1 MSKHLDIERQAA
13 AWLARKDG
21 DSWSAA
27 DQAQLDQWLALAT
40 AHRVA
45 YLRLAAAWSRTG
57 LLAPAATGPAA
68 PAPRPLPRFSQ
79 WRIAAAM
86 LVTAGVAAGWLAVRA
101 TPSEV
106 RYETQLGVHQTY
118 ALKDGSKLT
127 LNTATLLRARV
138 GQSARTVWL
147 DKGEAY
153 FDIAHDSAHPFVVMA
168 GANRITVLGTKFT
181 VRREASGTRVMVID
195 GRVQSQNGTSSRS
208 PVILVKHQQVV
219 ATPVTMQKSD
229 ESDAA
234 IDQQL
239 SWREGKLVFDQ
250 VTLDDAASEFNR
262 YNKKRLGAGHEAAKL
277 KIGGRFDVDN
287 INGFANLLQRG
298 FGLDVHE
305 TNDSITIGKSP
316 AADGAA
322 SRHET
327 SASRLTLGSPFFTI
341 CPARCPGQSPFR

>member
-21 DSWSAA
+21 ANWSAA
-27 DQAQLDQWLALAT
+27 DQTQLDQWLALAT

-57 LLAPAATGPAA
+57 LLAPGATAPAA
-68 PAPRPLPRFSQ
+68 PAPRPDHAFAETERRALPRFSQ

-86 LVTAGVAAGWLAVRA
+86 LVTAGAAAGWFAVRTA
-101 TPSEV
+101 PSEV
-106 RYETQLGVHQTY
+106 RYETRLGAHQTY

-127 LNTATLLRARV
+127 LNTATLARARV
-138 GQSARTVWL
+138 GHSARTVWL

-153 FDIAHDSAHPFVVMA
+153 FDIAHDAAHPFVVIA
-168 GANRITVLGTKFT
+168 GANTITVLGTKFT
-181 VRREASGTRVMVID
+181 VRREASGTTVVVID
-195 GRVQSQNGTSSRS
+195 GRVQVENGQMSSRS
-208 PVILVKHQQVV
+208 PVVLVKHQKVV

-250 VTLDDAASEFNR
+250 VTLEGAASEFNR
-262 YNKKRLGAGHEAAKL
+262 YNKKRLVLADAATAKV

-287 INGFANLLQRG
+287 IKGFANLLQRG
-298 FGLDVHE
+298 FGLDVRE
-305 TNDSITIGKSP
+305 TNDTITI
-316 AADGAA
+316 A
-322 SRHET
+322 SR
-327 SASRLTLGSPFFTI
+327 RLPTEQ
-341 CPARCPGQSPFR
+341 QSGMKHPHRD